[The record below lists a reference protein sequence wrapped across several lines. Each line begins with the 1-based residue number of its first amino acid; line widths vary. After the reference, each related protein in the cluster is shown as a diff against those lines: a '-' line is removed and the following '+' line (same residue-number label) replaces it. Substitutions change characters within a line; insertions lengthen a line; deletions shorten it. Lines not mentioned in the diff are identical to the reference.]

1 MQLLHC
7 CPRAPIYRT
16 PASNQT
22 RVEERSVPEICRVA
36 GQQTLLA
43 RRPRRNLIQPAGF
56 AQDAPTPT
64 ASALEI
70 RSSVRCRHDVFAA
83 IHGNLVIDN
92 DRATIERLWNP
103 FVAAWY
109 EGGKGDAKLVLLR
122 LEPEHAEIWKDASS
136 LWAGVKMLFGVDPK
150 DDYKDNVGQV
160 DLS

>member
-1 MQLLHC
+1 M
-7 CPRAPIYRT
+7 
-16 PASNQT
+16 
-22 RVEERSVPEICRVA
+22 
-36 GQQTLLA
+36 
-43 RRPRRNLIQPAGF
+43 
-56 AQDAPTPT
+56 
-64 ASALEI
+64 
-70 RSSVRCRHDVFAA
+70 RCRHDVFAA